1 MTVTSSAGM
10 VALVCAAS
18 ACGAGEAPPP
28 LPSPRPPVTSSALL
42 APAAFASITDRSARS
57 VAMYEEA
64 AKVFTSPRCQNCHP
78 ADTSPRQGEA
88 SELHDPPVTRGPKDE
103 GVPGAMCT
111 TCHQDANLELARVP
125 GAPKWHLAPTEMAWI
140 GKSAAQICMQIKD
153 PARNGGKSLAQI
165 VDHVSHDALVGWGW
179 HPGSGRAPAPGTQE
193 AFGALVAA
201 WVETGAEC
209 PGPAAKE
216 ARR

>member
-1 MTVTSSAGM
+1 ML
-10 VALVCAAS
+10 ALVCAAS
-18 ACGAGEAPPP
+18 SCGARETPPP
-28 LPSPRPPVTSSALL
+28 APLPHPMVPPSSLL
-42 APAAFASITDRSARS
+42 PPAAFASITDKAARS
-57 VAMYEEA
+57 VALYEEA

-125 GAPKWHLAPTEMAWI
+125 GAPKWHVAPIEMAWM
-140 GKSAAQICMQIKD
+140 GKSPGQICTQIKD

-179 HPGSGRAPAPGTQE
+179 HPGSGRVPAPGTQE

-201 WVETGAEC
+201 WVDTGAEC
-209 PGPAAKE
+209 PGPAGANE
-216 ARR
+216 ARP